1 MTNNMDFEHEAGID
15 ESVVPAHGN
24 RRNRRFQ
31 MTLIAVVLGV
41 LAAVYYFSYLKQGF
55 NSQAPKQ
62 EEFKTT
68 QLDQDYSFNN
78 PSGKSDNRLV
88 IAPPPPEPPKPVVS
102 VVAPAAPVVVAP
114 VPPVD
119 DGTAKRRA
127 EEEAEMKRRLESPM
141 IVVGGQGGVSAA
153 PEGAGGLGNTSGDGS
168 GGVSDY
174 KEDDP
179 NRRFVSAMSSQA
191 VETVQASQNK
201 RIDALIPQGTII
213 RGVLETA
220 IQSDLPGMVR
230 AKLSE
235 DVYSFDGRRVLLP
248 RDTMLT
254 GTYRSGI
261 ARGQTRILI
270 IWTRALRADGTS
282 VALGSYGTDDLGR
295 SGLSGEVDNHY
306 LERFGSA
313 AALSIIGGVS
323 SFIAGLNIHGQ
334 SESGSSSNSPGYQAQ
349 SQAQQSISQTMSD
362 MANTALRDS
371 INIPPTINVDQGT
384 PIAVF
389 IQRDLV
395 FSSLYESPVK
405 EALDELRRNKYARS
419 K

>member
-1 MTNNMDFEHEAGID
+1 MTNNMDFE
-15 ESVVPAHGN
+15 SVVPAHEN
-24 RRNRRFQ
+24 RHNRRFQ

-41 LAAVYYFSYLKQGF
+41 LAAVYYFSYLEQGA

-88 IAPPPPEPPKPVVS
+88 IAPPPPEPPKPVAP

-119 DGTAKRRA
+119 DGSAKRRA

-141 IVVGGQGGVSAA
+141 IVVGGQGGV
-153 PEGAGGLGNTSGDGS
+153 GAMPDGTGGLGNNSGNGS

-179 NRRFVSAMSSQA
+179 NRRFASAMSSQA
-191 VETVQASQNK
+191 VETVQATQNK

-235 DVYSFDGRRVLLP
+235 DVYSFDGRRVLLA

-295 SGLSGEVDNHY
+295 SGLTGEVDNHY

-334 SESGSSSNSPGYQAQ
+334 SESGSSSNSPSYQAQ

-389 IQRDLV
+389 IQRDLD